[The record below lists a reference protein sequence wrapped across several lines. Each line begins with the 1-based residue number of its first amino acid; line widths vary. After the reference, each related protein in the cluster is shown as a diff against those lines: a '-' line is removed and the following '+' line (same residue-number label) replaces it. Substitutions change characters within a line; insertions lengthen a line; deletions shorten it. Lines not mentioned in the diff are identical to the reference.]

1 MAEARQRGVIF
12 DIGYGMGSFGFDVA
26 RAMLDGGFQ
35 PDVISSDVHSLSED
49 GPAFDLLVTMSK
61 MLCLGMGLSDVIGA
75 ATARPAAVLGRKE
88 LGARTPGSPGDAAV
102 LALEDG
108 EFDYVDAK
116 GDRLNGTRRL
126 RRPHHVEPPATRLH
140 PLPATIAVP
149 LLGPKTD
156 LIMHFISVI

>member
-1 MAEARQRGVIF
+1 
-12 DIGYGMGSFGFDVA
+12 MGGFGFDVG
-26 RAMLDGGFQ
+26 RAMLDGGFA

-75 ATARPAAVLGRKE
+75 ATARPAVVLGRKE
-88 LGARTPGSPGDAAV
+88 LGALTPGSPGDAAV

-116 GDRLNGTRRL
+116 GDRLNGTRRR
-126 RRPHHVEPPATRLH
+126 RRPHHVELPATRLH
-140 PLPATIAVP
+140 PFPRLFGHHLRLPSDHVNPDPTGAQ
-149 LLGPKTD
+149 GRG
-156 LIMHFISVI
+156 